1 MMVNNNT
8 YTNKT
13 NNHLSPKIIEHE
25 KDDDTPVYNVGNPD
39 SSLGPSHKYGGV
51 KPINGISNLL
61 IIVCF
66 IFILPAIIY
75 IYIYYV
81 WCGLRTIS
89 LAKSVT

>member
-1 MMVNNNT
+1 MVNNYT

-13 NNHLSPKIIEHE
+13 NNLLSPKIIEHE

-61 IIVCF
+61 LIVF
-66 IFILPAIIY
+66 YIHIARHY
-75 IYIYYV
+75 IYLYILSMV
-81 WCGLRTIS
+81 WIS
-89 LAKSVT
+89 YNFIG